1 MSADQPTP
9 PPHLPPITLSPA
21 AEVTVHPDPIA
32 TPIPAAIAPPETLPE
47 PAAILAPEP
56 TPQIAPEPTAVA
68 TPIPEAAPVPVSP
81 TPAVT
86 PVPAPPT
93 RTQPALPAQLSP
105 NSAAVDARK
114 AAIAAQKELLEQ
126 KLAAIVARDR
136 AAQALAAQSPS
147 SANSS
152 LPTPQPQ
159 SQPSTILRPRSGT
172 PVSGATVSPDRAVAG
187 TPVKQAGAAWSNS
200 SPQAFAPAPVSPYSP
215 PTTPPQL
222 TIPLGRF
229 QNSHLSLIVPLS
241 IPAPVTSMFG
251 WRTHPITGEVRLHKG
266 VDFGAPTGTPVL
278 AASLGRVLL
287 ADVVDGYGLT
297 VVLRHHQDT
306 QETLYAHLSE
316 IFVRPGEVVK
326 QGQVIGLVGSTGNST
341 GPHLHFEF
349 QQLTMDGWVAVDPI
363 DQLNQAAVMA
373 KQPTSNRRVAG
384 QMSLM
389 LGLQGEVKSA
399 TIGFTATVTPLAGI
413 PRPVPLTPTIVASF
427 VTPSST
433 QPVSALVPLALS
445 RPMRPELKAWVAP
458 LLNRLEEAPLL
469 PPTPTSARGN
479 PADEQAFV
487 ALGQVPIQ
495 SNRRLPPPPVVPSL
509 PLSQTTIGANRAI
522 SNQRSAVIT
531 PKQSKP
537 EANAETRTDQ
547 PLSQSGRQ
555 LSPSRP

>member
-1 MSADQPTP
+1 MHQ
-9 PPHLPPITLSPA
+9 
-21 AEVTVHPDPIA
+21 DPIV
-32 TPIPAAIAPPETLPE
+32 TPVPAAIAPPETWPE
-47 PAAILAPEP
+47 PAAAVAPEP
-56 TPQIAPEPTAVA
+56 IPPTVPEPTTV
-68 TPIPEAAPVPVSP
+68 PSPGPEPVPQPVSTP
-81 TPAVT
+81 TAVT
-86 PVPAPPT
+86 PVPAA
-93 RTQPALPAQLSP
+93 TQPALPAQIAP
-105 NSAAVDARK
+105 NSDEVDARQ
-114 AAIAAQKELLEQ
+114 AAIAAQKQLIER
-126 KLAAIVARDR
+126 KLAVIVARDR
-136 AAQALAAQSPS
+136 AAKELATQAQSAIRPS
-147 SANSS
+147 LPLPNPS
-152 LPTPQPQ
+152 PTPQ
-159 SQPSTILRPRSGT
+159 SQQPAVIRPRSGT
-172 PVSGATVSPDRAVAG
+172 PVSGSPVRPSG
-187 TPVKQAGAAWSNS
+187 AGAASPVSQTEPAWLNS
-200 SPQAFAPAPVSPYSP
+200 GRSQTLAPTPVSPYSP

-229 QNSHLSLIVPLS
+229 QNKNLSLIVPLS

-363 DQLNQAAVMA
+363 DQLNQAAVVA
-373 KQPTSNRRVAG
+373 KQPDSKAG
-384 QMSLM
+384 ATGQASLM
-389 LGLQGEVKSA
+389 LGLQGEVRSPA
-399 TIGFTATVTPLAGI
+399 IGWTAPVAPLAGI
-413 PRPVPLTPTIVASF
+413 PRPVPLTPTVVASF

-458 LLNRLEEAPLL
+458 WLDRLEEAPLL
-469 PPTPTSARGN
+469 PPTPRSARRN
-479 PADEQAFV
+479 PAAEQAFV

-509 PLSQTTIGANRAI
+509 PLSKTGIVADRAI
-522 SNQRSAVIT
+522 SSQRSAVIT

-537 EANAETRTDQ
+537 ETNTETRTDQ
-547 PLSQSGRQ
+547 PLSQSGRR